1 MEIEL
6 TVHSVGNGKYRF
18 YIPPKSSREVF
29 EERRRVVILVIS
41 NEEYPTHTTCGPL
54 DWNNLKKNQKK
65 GYDLYSLKISNWIIE
80 KGLHFKDSNGK
91 CRKLKFEISYK
102 DEVIVL
108 TEKNN

>member
-29 EERRRVVILVIS
+29 EERRRVVFLVID
-41 NEEYPTHTTCGPL
+41 NEDYHTHTTCGPI

-65 GYDLYSLKISNWIIE
+65 GYDMIYIVQKFL
-80 KGLHFKDSNGK
+80 NG
-91 CRKLKFEISYK
+91 
-102 DEVIVL
+102 
-108 TEKNN
+108 